1 MHVQGLG
8 ISVKYVLALGLIQ
21 CIFHTCVYTLVLI
34 RQWGLLRLVL
44 FLASDVL
51 LVSLEVWNAPLQLHL
66 QSLLYL
72 LFQYWYGIWCFYAH
86 LIVSPYQFFH
96 RRLCLRLWQGGQ
108 IYCSDFGGWGPTSFN
123 MAGLDCI
130 YLYVQFLN
138 PFPLTV
144 IQAISAVVA
153 VVSKSPAGS
162 LPNFIFGV
170 AVIEPILLYILN
182 NREESCAVI

>member
-1 MHVQGLG
+1 
-8 ISVKYVLALGLIQ
+8 
-21 CIFHTCVYTLVLI
+21 
-34 RQWGLLRLVL
+34 
-44 FLASDVL
+44 
-51 LVSLEVWNAPLQLHL
+51 
-66 QSLLYL
+66 
-72 LFQYWYGIWCFYAH
+72 
-86 LIVSPYQFFH
+86 
-96 RRLCLRLWQGGQ
+96 
-108 IYCSDFGGWGPTSFN
+108 

-130 YLYVQFLN
+130 YLYVQFLK